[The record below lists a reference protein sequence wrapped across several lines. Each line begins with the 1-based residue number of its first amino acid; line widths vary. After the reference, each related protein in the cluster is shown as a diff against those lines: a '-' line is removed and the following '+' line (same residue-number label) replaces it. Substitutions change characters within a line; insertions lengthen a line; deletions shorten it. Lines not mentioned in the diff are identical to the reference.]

1 MIRPNPVR
9 AVETVAGRDAE
20 FPAAIAALR
29 PASERAATT
38 VMIKLMAFI

>member
-9 AVETVAGRDAE
+9 AVDSRRADAE